1 MKIIFKAV
9 LSGDIKVFYLIN
21 NKIKCKVLDFLMPKI
36 THLGGALF
44 TITFALLMLIFGG
57 DRFKQVGWE
66 AIVALIASG
75 VVVQIIKQMVNR
87 KRPYQTLDRVNLI
100 NPPFCMRSFPSG
112 HTTAVFS
119 IAVVLAANFPQLNLL
134 IKSVAGVVGLSR
146 AYVGVHYPSD
156 ILTGAL
162 IGIYFSNLVYV
173 LV

>member
-1 MKIIFKAV
+1 
-9 LSGDIKVFYLIN
+9 
-21 NKIKCKVLDFLMPKI
+21 
-36 THLGGALF
+36 
-44 TITFALLMLIFGG
+44 
-57 DRFKQVGWE
+57 
-66 AIVALIASG
+66 
-75 VVVQIIKQMVNR
+75 
-87 KRPYQTLDRVNLI
+87 
-100 NPPFCMRSFPSG
+100 MRSFPSG

-173 LV
+173 LG